1 MISNTQSSAEMATG
15 NVHIIVLNYNKT
27 NLTRNCINSCLA
39 LKGRYQIILVD
50 NCSPD
55 KSYQQ
60 IKVNNTE
67 VVLLE
72 NPENLGYA
80 GGNNAG
86 IRYALEHDADYILV
100 LNNDTIVPSNL
111 LEVLKSE
118 IEKDKTIGTISPVIF
133 CQNGKDIWYAGAEIN
148 YSNGDTTH
156 ISNQDHFFTSIYETD
171 YVSGCAMMAS
181 AETFKKIGLFN
192 ERYFLMYEEVDWC
205 LRARDAGL
213 KCVVTNK
220 TSITHLV
227 SSSTVVG
234 SAIYDYYTC
243 RNSFWLIKTHKRMFL
258 SDALLQAAL
267 LWVKRVIGCV
277 RKLRFKNAVVITN
290 GLLEGLLKSN

>member
-1 MISNTQSSAEMATG
+1 MNDRIF
-15 NVHIIVLNYNKT
+15 VVVLNYNKT
-27 NLTRNCINSCLA
+27 LLTEQCINSCLT
-39 LKGRYQIILVD
+39 LKSKHEIILVD
-50 NCSPD
+50 NCSTD
-55 KSYQQ
+55 KSYRQ
-60 IKVNNTE
+60 IKVDNPE

-72 NPENLGYA
+72 NQENLGYA
-80 GGNNAG
+80 GGNNVG

-118 IEKDKTIGTISPVIF
+118 IEKDKTIGAISPVIF

-156 ISNQDHFFTSIYETD
+156 INKLNHFYTSVLETD
-171 YVSGCAMMAS
+171 YVSGCAMMIS
-181 AETFKKIGLFN
+181 AEKIRKIGLFN

-220 TSITHLV
+220 TSITHFV

-258 SDALLQAAL
+258 SDALLKAAL
-267 LWVKRVIGCV
+267 LWVKRVIGF
-277 RKLRFKNAVVITN
+277 LRQLKIKNAVVITN
-290 GLLEGLLKSN
+290 GLLEGILKSN